1 MFYAPAGVAATT
13 AITLG
18 ALAGLAVILSLH
30 GASQRSE
37 LISISASKSSGFKPY
52 KGQMLFTLND
62 FASGRV
68 EYPSQ
73 NLANG
78 PGNFSSFC
86 SLCYMYACRYLC
98 VSICPSVSA
107 NTHSHTHTHTHVLTT
122 RTHTVRACLATS
134 CLSQ

>member
-1 MFYAPAGVAATT
+1 MFLRMPTAGVAAST

-18 ALAGLAVILSLH
+18 ALAGLAVISSLY
-30 GASQRSE
+30 GGSQRSE

-62 FASGRV
+62 FTSGRV

-78 PGNFSSFC
+78 PGNFFFFT
-86 SLCYMYACRYLC
+86 SLLYVTNRY
-98 VSICPSVSA
+98 
-107 NTHSHTHTHTHVLTT
+107 
-122 RTHTVRACLATS
+122 R
-134 CLSQ
+134 